1 MLFSAIHSTNVLSSL
16 QVIRQLF
23 QTQMKELQMG
33 IQLVKTKLIHSQPK
47 TKNLKDASDTGI
59 IGSVGGNRSD
69 RTSSSKRSPKPLL
82 APVSLSLE
90 MLRRRT
96 SKGFRR
102 LENQA
107 RRINQLSAE
116 LEAAVLELKAI
127 ANEVNPDWKAIQTT
141 QNPANP
147 ANVCEYR
154 TTAVPQVQP
163 KANGTFLL
171 ISKPVDLFQAER
183 EATLL
188 AKTLRHRSKTK
199 HKRQN

>member
-1 MLFSAIHSTNVLSSL
+1 
-16 QVIRQLF
+16 
-23 QTQMKELQMG
+23 MKELQIG
-33 IQLVKTKLIHSQPK
+33 IQRVKTKLIHSQPK
-47 TKNLKDASDTGI
+47 AKRLNGASASAQGI
-59 IGSVGGNRSD
+59 IGSVGGNSSD
-69 RTSSSKRSPKPLL
+69 RTSSSKLSPKPLL

-90 MLRRRT
+90 ILRRRT
-96 SKGFRR
+96 KKGVRR

-127 ANEVNPDWKAIQTT
+127 ANEVNPDWKAIQAT
-141 QNPANP
+141 QNSSIP
-147 ANVCEYR
+147 ANVCEYH

-188 AKTLRHRSKTK
+188 AQTLRHRSKTK
-199 HKRQN
+199 QRQLKHKREH